1 MTPETKEDILAK
13 IESSLNGIRP
23 FLHADG
29 GDVRLIDIDEE
40 MVVRIELQGSC
51 KDCQMSEMTMK
62 AGIEQSIRG
71 VLPEIK
77 GVVAVTPAGS

>member
-1 MTPETKEDILAK
+1 MTPETKENILAK
-13 IESSLNGIRP
+13 IESSLEGIRP
-23 FLHADG
+23 FLNADG
-29 GDVRLIDIDEE
+29 GDVRLLDIGED

-71 VLPEIK
+71 VLPEVK
-77 GVVAVTPAGS
+77 GLVAVTPAS

>member
-71 VLPEIK
+71 VLPEVK
-77 GVVAVTPAGS
+77 GVVAVTPAE